1 MRFESATG
9 SEQCE
14 GSFDPRAAAVRLV
27 VSDLQPLST
36 ADLLGPD
43 SKRFAARVIT
53 LVSGSHDYSPPRVPV
68 GKWFVLSPSRADQA
82 LADLEIDSPAVI
94 EV

>member
-43 SKRFAARVIT
+43 SKRFAARVVT
-53 LVSGSHDYSPPRVPV
+53 LVSGSHVDYSPPR
-68 GKWFVLSPSRADQA
+68 GRLGNGPSRADQA